1 MLLTGNKDTWAEN
14 VKSLLLRLN
23 FGTIWKE
30 QEIQREKEFVKELKS
45 RLISEYISFWS
56 ESIAGSTRYGFYRM
70 FKFEWGVE
78 NYLFALDKKVFRDVY
93 VNFRTGFSELFMHK
107 YRYTPDSHN
116 DMLCPS
122 CYETDESEMHFLLEC
137 PVYNDLREK
146 YIGNVSFA
154 NREIVIHHLFDTQ
167 DVNDIRRLSSFIYYA
182 LRRRRDAV
190 TVAMA
195 EEVYYV

>member
-1 MLLTGNKDTWAEN
+1 
-14 VKSLLLRLN
+14 
-23 FGTIWKE
+23 
-30 QEIQREKEFVKELKS
+30 
-45 RLISEYISFWS
+45 
-56 ESIAGSTRYGFYRM
+56 M

-78 NYLFALDKKVFRDVY
+78 NYLFALDKEVFRDVY